1 MKEIKKYDINLVKLG
16 NKSHSYEFELDDRF
30 FELFEQELI
39 LGGNLKAEVVLHKSE
54 LLLQF
59 DFHIKGTVRLT
70 CDRSLEE
77 FEHPLEV
84 EQTLLVRYGPE
95 DLELDVNVLQITP
108 DTQYLNIA
116 QHLYDYIGLAVPMK
130 KLAPRFVE
138 EDQERE
144 DDPEAEGL
152 LIYSTG
158 SDEDDEDGNDDDDE
172 DGPVDPRFAA
182 LKKLK

>member
-30 FELFEQELI
+30 FELFDQELI
-39 LGGNLKAEVVLHKSE
+39 LGGNLKAEVELHKSE

-59 DFHIKGTVRLT
+59 DFHITGTVRLT

-84 EQTLLVRYGPE
+84 KQTLLVRYGQE
-95 DLELDVNVLQITP
+95 DLELDVNVLQIVP
-108 DTQYLNIA
+108 ETQYINIA
-116 QHLYDYIGLAVPMK
+116 QHLYDYIGLAIPMK
-130 KLAPRFVE
+130 KLHPRFVE
-138 EDQERE
+138 EDKQLE
-144 DDPEAEGL
+144 DNPEAEGL

-158 SDEDDEDGNDDDDE
+158 PAEENEDDEDD

>member
-16 NKSHSYEFELDDRF
+16 NKSHGYEFELDNRF

-39 LGGNLKAEVVLHKSE
+39 LGGNLKAVVELHKSE

-59 DFHIKGTVRLT
+59 DFHIQGTVRLI

-77 FEHPLEV
+77 FEYPLEV
-84 EQTLLVRYGPE
+84 EQTLLVRFGPE

-108 DTQYLNIA
+108 DTQYINIA
-116 QHLYDYIGLAVPMK
+116 QHLYDYIGLAIPMK
-130 KLAPRFVE
+130 KLHPRFVE
-138 EDQERE
+138 EDIELE

-158 SDEDDEDGNDDDDE
+158 SDGDEEEGDDDGED

>member
-1 MKEIKKYDINLVKLG
+1 MKEIKKYDINLVRLG
-16 NKSHSYEFELDDRF
+16 NKSHSYEFELDDHF
-30 FELFEQELI
+30 FELFSQQLI
-39 LGGNLKAEVVLHKSE
+39 HGGNLKAEVVLHKSE

-59 DFHIKGTVRLT
+59 DFHIAGKVRLT

-77 FEHPLEV
+77 FEYPLEV
-84 EQTLLVRYGPE
+84 KQTLHVRFGQE
-95 DLELDVNVLQITP
+95 EVELDENVLQILP
-108 DTQYLNIA
+108 ETQYINIA

-130 KLAPRFVE
+130 KLHPRFVE
-138 EDQERE
+138 EDQDLE

-158 SDEDDEDGNDDDDE
+158 SDGEEEDDDDDE
-172 DGPVDPRFAA
+172 DGPLDPRFAA

>member
-1 MKEIKKYDINLVKLG
+1 MKEIKKYDIHLVKLG
-16 NKSHSYEFELDDRF
+16 NKSHSYEFELDNNF
-30 FELFEQELI
+30 FGLFEQELI
-39 LGGNLKAEVVLHKSE
+39 LGGNLKADVVLHKSE

-59 DFHIKGTVRLT
+59 DFHITGTVRLI

-84 EQTLLVRYGPE
+84 QQTLLARFGPE
-95 DLELDVNVLQITP
+95 DLELDENVLQIVP
-108 DTQYLNIA
+108 ETQYINIA
-116 QHLYDYIGLAVPMK
+116 QHLYDYIGLAIPMK
-130 KLAPRFVE
+130 KLHPRFVE
-138 EDQERE
+138 EDQELE
-144 DDPEAEGL
+144 DDPQAEGL

-158 SDEDDEDGNDDDDE
+158 SEEDEEENGDEDG

>member
-1 MKEIKKYDINLVKLG
+1 VKEIKKYDINLVKLG
-16 NKSHSYEFELDDRF
+16 NKSHEYEFELDNHF
-30 FELFEQELI
+30 FELFDQELI
-39 LGGNLKAEVVLHKSE
+39 LGGNLKAKVALLKSE

-59 DFHIKGTVRLT
+59 DFHITGTVQLT

-77 FEHPLEV
+77 FEQPLEV

-95 DLELDVNVLQITP
+95 DLELDVNVLQIVP
-108 DTQYLNIA
+108 ETQYVNVA

-130 KLAPRFVE
+130 KLAPRFIE
-138 EDQERE
+138 EDSELE

-158 SDEDDEDGNDDDDE
+158 SDEENEGNDDDE

>member
-1 MKEIKKYDINLVKLG
+1 MT
-16 NKSHSYEFELDDRF
+16 
-30 FELFEQELI
+30 
-39 LGGNLKAEVVLHKSE
+39 AVVLLHKSE
-54 LLLQF
+54 VVSQF
-59 DFHIKGTVRLT
+59 DFHIKGPVRLI

-84 EQTLLVRYGPE
+84 EQTLLVRYGQE
-95 DLELDVNVLQITP
+95 DLELDVNVLQIVP
-108 DTQYLNIA
+108 ETQYINIA

-130 KLAPRFVE
+130 KLAPRFIE
-138 EDQERE
+138 EDKERE

-158 SDEDDEDGNDDDDE
+158 SEGDDNEDDDDE
-172 DGPVDPRFAA
+172 DGPIDPRFAA

>member
-1 MKEIKKYDINLVKLG
+1 VKEIKKYDINLVKLG

-70 CDRSLEE
+70 CDRSLED

-95 DLELDVNVLQITP
+95 DLELDVNVLQIVP
-108 DTQYLNIA
+108 ETQYINIA
-116 QHLYDYIGLAVPMK
+116 QHLYDYIGLAIPMK
-130 KLAPRFVE
+130 KLHPRFVE

-158 SDEDDEDGNDDDDE
+158 SEGEDEEDDDDE
-172 DGPVDPRFAA
+172 DGPLDPRFAA

>member
-16 NKSHSYEFELDDRF
+16 NKRHEYEFELDDRF
-30 FELFEQELI
+30 FELFSQQLI
-39 LGGNLKAEVVLHKSE
+39 HGGNLKAEVVLHKSE

-59 DFHIKGTVRLT
+59 DFHITGTVRLT

-77 FEHPLEV
+77 FEQPLEID
-84 EQTLLVRYGPE
+84 ETLHVRFGPE
-95 DLELDVNVLQITP
+95 ELELDENVLQILP
-108 DTQYLNIA
+108 DTQCINLA

-130 KLAPRFVE
+130 KLHPRFVE
-138 EDQERE
+138 EDLARE

-158 SDEDDEDGNDDDDE
+158 PAEDDEDDEDNDDD
-172 DGPVDPRFAA
+172 GPIDPRFAA